1 MNFSTLLADIE
12 KLKGLQLRSIRP
24 GAELSILEV
33 NRSDER
39 FLIRN
44 ADGSKHTR
52 PFSEIRGV
60 WEQLLSSP
68 AIHVD
73 SAIGGSGTRRNQP
86 ETILANLPYVEWLNY
101 RGRKHIAFVGH
112 PTHELGTLK
121 RMDAVEAEVWKK
133 RIEGA
138 ETNLPTIV
146 VITTDVRE
154 AAANLESVTGLKVE
168 SVESGVYKK
177 EHNGLRMFIVAQSS
191 LQSVVQPGTYVVLKA
206 ISIPPDSSPI
216 RLAGQRLYP
225 VVLGGMNVMVLEPH
239 MTSLLPSQ
247 PESA

>member
-1 MNFSTLLADIE
+1 MNFSSLLSEIE
-12 KLKGLQLRSIRP
+12 KLEGLQLRSIRP

-33 NRSDER
+33 NHGDER

-44 ADGSKHTR
+44 ADGTKHTR
-52 PFSEIRGV
+52 PFSEIRGL

-112 PTHELGTLK
+112 RTHEPGTLK

-133 RIEGA
+133 RLEGA
-138 ETNLPTIV
+138 ETTNLPTII

-154 AAANLESVTGLKVE
+154 ATANLESVTGLKVE
-168 SVESGVYKK
+168 SIESGIYKQD
-177 EHNGLRMFIVAQSS
+177 HNGLRIFIVAQGS
-191 LQSVVQPGTYVVLKA
+191 LQSVVEPGTYVLVKG
-206 ISIPPDSSPI
+206 ISIPHNSSPI
-216 RLAGQRLYP
+216 RLAGQNLYP
-225 VVLGGMNVMVLEPH
+225 VVLGGLNIMVPEP
-239 MTSLLPSQ
+239 
-247 PESA
+247 